1 MFHSCAVPLRDN
13 YWIHY
18 FTYLQ
23 YTCWLS
29 TPFSHWS
36 ITSFHTCCIILPR
49 VTITLYRS
57 FTSFVYFWFYLT
69 HAKVRLRWCYLYSR
83 TYKGTIHISLLTFL
97 CLKLINQSSL
107 FDVVYSS
114 LQFTLKRHV
123 CLQLP
128 SFFWAANLLDS
139 LQFSIVNYALTI
151 ISVGDLKG

>member
-57 FTSFVYFWFYLT
+57 FASFVYFWFYLT

-97 CLKLINQSSL
+97 CLKLIKPELLIWCSIFEASNKNVKELPIFLLSSQSFGFPAILNS
-107 FDVVYSS
+107 
-114 LQFTLKRHV
+114 
-123 CLQLP
+123 
-128 SFFWAANLLDS
+128 
-139 LQFSIVNYALTI
+139 
-151 ISVGDLKG
+151 

>member
-57 FTSFVYFWFYLT
+57 FASFVYFWFYLT

-83 TYKGTIHISLLTFL
+83 TYKGTIHISLLMFL

-107 FDVVYSS
+107 FDVVYSK
-114 LQFTLKRHV
+114 LQIKMFV
-123 CLQLP
+123 
-128 SFFWAANLLDS
+128 FNLLWRDMD
-139 LQFSIVNYALTI
+139 VCNYHLSFEQPI
-151 ISVGDLKG
+151 FWIPCNSQ